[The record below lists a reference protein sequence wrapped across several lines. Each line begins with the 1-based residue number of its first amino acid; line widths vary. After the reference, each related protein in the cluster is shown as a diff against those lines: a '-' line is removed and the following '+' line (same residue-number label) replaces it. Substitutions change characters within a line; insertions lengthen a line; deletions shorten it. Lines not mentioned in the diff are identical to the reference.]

1 MLGTSTAFTTAASST
16 SHMSAILRL
25 FDSVTGRSLR
35 STSASG
41 WMPIERSAATECWV
55 GLVFCSPDA
64 PMNGTSETCTKN
76 TFLRPSSWRT
86 WRADSMNGCDSMSPT
101 VPPISVMMTSGFGA
115 LGGLQAHAAL
125 DLVGDVRD
133 DLHGVAEVLAAA
145 LLGDHRRVDLAGGDV
160 RRLAQVDVEEPLV
173 VPDVEVGLGA
183 VVGHEDLAV
192 LERVHRAGIDV
203 EIRDRASA

>member
-1 MLGTSTAFTTAASST
+1 MLGTSTAFTTARSST

-25 FDSVTGRSLR
+25 LDSETGRSLR

-76 TFLRPSSWRT
+76 TLLRPSSWRT

-101 VPPISVMMTSGFGA
+101 VPPISVMITSGGA
-115 LGGLQAHAAL
+115 S
-125 DLVGDVRD
+125 RSP
-133 DLHGVAEVLAAA
+133 AAA
-145 LLGDHRRVDLAGGDV
+145 SVA
-160 RRLAQVDVEEPLV
+160 
-173 VPDVEVGLGA
+173 
-183 VVGHEDLAV
+183 
-192 LERVHRAGIDV
+192 
-203 EIRDRASA
+203 